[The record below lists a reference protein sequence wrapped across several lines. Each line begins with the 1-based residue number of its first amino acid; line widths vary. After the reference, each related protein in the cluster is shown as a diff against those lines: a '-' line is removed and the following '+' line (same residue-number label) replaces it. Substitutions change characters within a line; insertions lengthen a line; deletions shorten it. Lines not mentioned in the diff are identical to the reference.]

1 MTTIEISLPRDLA
14 EEAEEMGLLQSQVV
28 ADLLR
33 DEIRRR
39 TFSDL
44 LAHGGLAHEN
54 LAHDAPANDPGP
66 NAPPNPP
73 RRRPQV

>member
-14 EEAEEMGLLQSQVV
+14 EEAEELGLLQSQVV
-28 ADLLR
+28 AELLR

-44 LAHGGLAHEN
+44 LAHGGLGHEN
-54 LAHDAPANDPGP
+54 IEAPVSEPASHPL
-66 NAPPNPP
+66 PP
-73 RRRPQV
+73 RRRRPLP

>member
-1 MTTIEISLPRDLA
+1 MTTIEIHLPRDLA
-14 EEAEEMGLLQSQVV
+14 EEAAEMGLLKSQVV

-44 LAHGGLAHEN
+44 MQHGGYA
-54 LAHDAPANDPGP
+54 ANGIAAADEPDR
-66 NAPPNPP
+66 ALP
-73 RRRPQV
+73 RRRRKG

>member
-1 MTTIEISLPRDLA
+1 MTTIEIRLPRDLA
-14 EEAEEMGLLQSQVV
+14 EEAAEMGLLKSQVV

-44 LAHGGLAHEN
+44 MQHGGYSGSACAALEE
-54 LAHDAPANDPGP
+54 PARVTPT
-66 NAPPNPP
+66 
-73 RRRPQV
+73 RRRKA